1 LAVGRLALD
10 AALARVDFIPTPIE
24 VIPMSQLHHAAANP
38 FALLMD
44 PQAVFRAIEGSERL
58 QRLQSRVC
66 RPLDKPLLPV
76 LAAEDEEIAESVDG
90 MIDLPGEEI

>member
-1 LAVGRLALD
+1 
-10 AALARVDFIPTPIE
+10 
-24 VIPMSQLHHAAANP
+24 MSQLHHAAANP